1 MTTKLTIKNC
11 EKENLEHMC
20 EHCNK
25 KIKRYDDMKESEFA
39 SFVLLKICVPC
50 FIKNENG

>member
-1 MTTKLTIKNC
+1 MTTNLTIKNC

-25 KIKRYDDMKESEFA
+25 KIKRYKPA
-39 SFVLLKICVPC
+39 
-50 FIKNENG
+50 NHARGR